1 MARKSIIEKVKNFHV
16 NPRYDATCKDLTE
29 LMELSGN
36 MFLAT
41 AMAFRYGYLQGT
53 RATKKELGG
62 KHE

>member
-1 MARKSIIEKVKNFHV
+1 MARKSIIEKVKNLHV

-41 AMAFRYGYLQGT
+41 TMAFRYGYLQGSK
-53 RATKKELGG
+53 AAKKAV
-62 KHE
+62 KT